1 MRLIQSKFK
10 KTLTLLFT
18 FFVLPLISFAQ
29 ITVPGP
35 SSGSSG
41 IQNPLKPEI
50 STFSAFLTTLLNII
64 ITIAVPIVV
73 LAVVYSG
80 FLFVTAQGNET
91 KLEKAKKVIVWT
103 LIGGV
108 LVLGAQVVATAIQG
122 TVRELTL
129 DNHPIILVLA
139 DAPNTNSFIQ

>member
-41 IQNPLKPEI
+41 IQNPLKFN
-50 STFSAFLTTLLNII
+50 TFTEFLTTLLNII

-73 LAVVYSG
+73 LAIVYSG

-122 TVRELTL
+122 TVDELRV
-129 DNHPIILVLA
+129 DNSAIILALEDV
-139 DAPNTNSFIQ
+139 

>member
-1 MRLIQSKFK
+1 MKITK
-10 KTLTLLFT
+10 KTVLFISTLTLL
-18 FFVLPLISFAQ
+18 
-29 ITVPGP
+29 PGILLAAHAP
-35 SSGSSG
+35 GAGSG

-50 STFSAFLTTLLNII
+50 STFSAFLKTLLDII

-73 LAVVYSG
+73 LAIVYSG

-122 TVRELTL
+122 TVKELTL
-129 DNHPIILVLA
+129 DKHPIILVLA
-139 DAPNTNSFIQ
+139 DAPNTNSFI

>member
-1 MRLIQSKFK
+1 MRSIKSKFK
-10 KTLTLLFT
+10 NLFLSVFLLFL
-18 FFVLPLISFAQ
+18 VPLISAGQ
-29 ITVPGP
+29 GGGAPGA
-35 SSGSSG
+35 GSG

>member
-1 MRLIQSKFK
+1 MRFITNEFK
-10 KTLTLLFT
+10 NALTLLFA

-35 SSGSSG
+35 TAGSSG

-50 STFSAFLTTLLNII
+50 STFSAFLKTLLDII

-73 LAVVYSG
+73 LAIVYSG

-108 LVLGAQVVATAIQG
+108 LILGAQVVATAIQG

-129 DNHPIILVLA
+129 DNYPIILVLA
-139 DAPNTNSFIQ
+139 DTPKY

>member
-1 MRLIQSKFK
+1 MRFIPSKFK
-10 KTLTLLFT
+10 NALKLILA
-18 FFVLPLISFAQ
+18 FFVIPLISAGQ
-29 ITVPGP
+29 GGGAPTAG
-35 SSGSSG
+35 SG
-41 IQNPLKPEI
+41 IQNPLRFG
-50 STFSAFLTTLLNII
+50 TFTEFLTTLLNII

-73 LAVVYSG
+73 LAIVYSG

-122 TVRELTL
+122 TVDELRV
-129 DNHPIILVLA
+129 DNSAIILALEDV
-139 DAPNTNSFIQ
+139 

>member
-18 FFVLPLISFAQ
+18 LFVLPLISWSFD
-29 ITVPGP
+29 VPGH
-35 SSGSSG
+35 GSG
-41 IQNPLKPEI
+41 IQNPLKFD
-50 STFSAFLTTLLNII
+50 TFTEFLTTLLNII

-73 LAVVYSG
+73 LAIVYSD

-91 KLEKAKKVIVWT
+91 KLEKAKKVMVWR

-108 LVLGAQVVATAIQG
+108 LVLGAQVVSTARQV
-122 TVRELTL
+122 TVDELRV
-129 DNHPIILVLA
+129 DNSAIILALEDV
-139 DAPNTNSFIQ
+139 

>member
-1 MRLIQSKFK
+1 MRFVMKNQVNMIKNV
-10 KTLTLLFT
+10 FT
-18 FFVLPLISFAQ
+18 FLFVFFIVPIISWSFD
-29 ITVPGP
+29 VPGH
-35 SSGSSG
+35 GSG

-50 STFSAFLTTLLNII
+50 STFSAFLKTLLDII

-122 TVRELTL
+122 TVKELTL
-129 DNHPIILVLA
+129 DKHPIILVL
-139 DAPNTNSFIQ
+139 DDTPKY

>member
-1 MRLIQSKFK
+1 M
-10 KTLTLLFT
+10 
-18 FFVLPLISFAQ
+18 
-29 ITVPGP
+29 
-35 SSGSSG
+35 
-41 IQNPLKPEI
+41 
-50 STFSAFLTTLLNII
+50 
-64 ITIAVPIVV
+64 
-73 LAVVYSG
+73 LAIVYSG

-139 DAPNTNSFIQ
+139 DASNTNSFIF